1 MKLLKLLLITILSCT
16 QVDSMDNASANQQP
30 IKRPR
35 NECAYFY
42 AGLFRKIKEE
52 EHQQRIA
59 ERDQLL
65 VQHTPIISPALPAI
79 LIPRS
84 SIYPEIRKNAKG

>member
-1 MKLLKLLLITILSCT
+1 MITIFSCT

-30 IKRPR
+30 SKRPR

-52 EHQQRIA
+52 EPQQRIA

-65 VQHTPIISPALPAI
+65 LQHPPLISPDFPAI

-84 SIYPEIRKNAKG
+84 SGYPEIRKNAKG